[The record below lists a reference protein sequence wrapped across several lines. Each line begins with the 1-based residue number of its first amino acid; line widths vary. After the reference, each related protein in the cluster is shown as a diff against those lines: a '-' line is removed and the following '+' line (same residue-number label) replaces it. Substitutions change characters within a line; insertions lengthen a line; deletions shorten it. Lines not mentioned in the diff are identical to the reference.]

1 MSNPKTIIHFSQDF
15 TKGKPQ
21 LGGYSRIY
29 NICSDA
35 NRHIIYT
42 ISTEITAVEEY
53 FIDAIKVV
61 QIPVKERPSG
71 LFNQFKLY
79 KPIGRQIVNHLQ
91 ITQVI
96 PDLFFGHSHQ
106 GNFLILQYVK
116 NKLFPK
122 KKILW
127 EANGIGGCPKVK
139 GTLKQRLANK
149 IQYLLQGYVFK
160 KCDVIVAQT
169 PQSKE
174 FISKEF
180 SVNVNKITV
189 IPNAIVTVNNNR
201 EGVRLKRENKKPKI
215 LCFGLFDQ
223 LNGIPFLL
231 EVIKENKL
239 SEIEFV
245 FAGFGKYVKEVENL
259 ASMASNIT
267 FLGQLPYK
275 KMMEKL
281 PEHDFLIIPRLN
293 TLGSQL
299 YIPTKLLEGM
309 YLGVVPI
316 CADVEGMTCVVTN
329 NETGLVFKSASK
341 EELITTLNKVG
352 TINQSTYANLQNNAI
367 EKVAKEYNWI
377 NNFKKLNLLY
387 LTASN

>member
-29 NICSDA
+29 NICSDE
-35 NRHIIYT
+35 NKHIIYT
-42 ISTEITAVEEY
+42 ISTEINAIEEY
-53 FIDAIKVV
+53 FIDAVRVV
-61 QIPVKERPSG
+61 QIPVNERPNG

-79 KPIGRQIVNHLQ
+79 KPIGKQIIQHLQ
-91 ITQVI
+91 KIQVV

-116 NKLFPK
+116 NKLFFN

-127 EANGIGGCPKVK
+127 EANGIGGCPKTK
-139 GTLKQRLANK
+139 GTLKQQLANR
-149 IQYLLQGYVFK
+149 IQYFLQSYVFK

-169 PQSKE
+169 IQSKD

-180 SVNVNKITV
+180 KIKPQKITV
-189 IPNAIVTVNNNR
+189 IPNAIVT
-201 EGVRLKRENKKPKI
+201 KTNKNVKLTKMHERPKI
-215 LCFGLFDQ
+215 VCFGLFDE

-231 EVIKENKL
+231 KVLKEEKL
-239 SEIEFV
+239 DEIEFV
-245 FAGFGKYVKEVENL
+245 FAGFGKYVDEVKK
-259 ASMASNIT
+259 MAATRSNIT

-293 TLGSQL
+293 TLGAQL

-316 CADVEGMTCVVTN
+316 CSDVEGMTCVVTN
-329 NETGLVFKSASK
+329 NETGLIFESTNK
-341 EELITTLNKVG
+341 EAFIATLNK
-352 TINQSTYANLQNNAI
+352 INSISESAYMSMQNSAI
-367 EKVAKEYNWI
+367 DKVAKEYNWA
-377 NNFKKLNLLY
+377 NNFKKLSTLY
-387 LTASN
+387 AAVSN